1 MLSEQALMDFQSEV
15 ASQGRMALLS
25 FEDLLL
31 ALAHP
36 GEQKINMLRF
46 WKAVQS
52 LLVFSGNVSKLFWP
66 PDPKYKAR
74 GVQLRASLGVEDDN
88 ALNDRKL
95 RNCFEHFDEHL
106 EEWLKEHEGKGLVD
120 HCIANRNV
128 LTSIKPEIYRRLYEP
143 ETYSVIFI
151 GEQFPLRPIEEAL
164 WKVVKKADLV
174 VAEYHESW
182 HLRARS
188 AALHR

>member
-25 FEDLLL
+25 FEEMLL

-36 GEQKINMLRF
+36 GHKKIDMLKF

-52 LLVFSGNVSKLFWP
+52 ILVFSGNVSKLFWP

-74 GVQLRASLGVEDDN
+74 ATELRASLGIENDN
-88 ALNDRKL
+88 VLNDRKL

-106 EEWLKEHEGKGLVD
+106 EEWLRQNEGRGLVD
-120 HCIANRNV
+120 HCIANRKV
-128 LTSIKPEIYRRLYEP
+128 LVSIKPEIYRRLFEP
-143 ETYSVIFI
+143 DTYSVIFM
-151 GEQFPLRPIEEAL
+151 GEQFPLRPIEAALWEIVKRAEAL
-164 WKVVKKADLV
+164 VE
-174 VAEYHESW
+174 EYHENW
-182 HLRARS
+182 HLRAR
-188 AALHR
+188 AEN